1 MAYYTRLLAILAE
14 TSPFRNLCEIVA
26 FNLMKSSLFAFL
38 LISLSISAHSQVVG
52 EDSLSIGHPKA
63 SGDSVVPWSKKDR
76 FTRGKWG
83 YKQGY
88 LIEKNG
94 QKLICLTSGN
104 NDGVSIV
111 LNTEEEKFYRPKEA
125 REFLEDTVRY
135 ISSGDYFNEVI
146 ADVDGTLICKRILSP
161 YQSKDII
168 YYYIRRPGEMELT
181 QMSRIAWGKKLNKYF
196 SDCPAM
202 QSKLK
207 AVNLRYRDEDMKL
220 IPTWYAQV
228 CRQKSRQ

>member
-1 MAYYTRLLAILAE
+1 
-14 TSPFRNLCEIVA
+14 
-26 FNLMKSSLFAFL
+26 MKSSLCAFL
-38 LISLSISAHSQVVG
+38 LILLSVSAYSQTVG
-52 EDSLSIGHPKA
+52 EDSLATEHSKNP
-63 SGDSVVPWSKKDR
+63 GDSIVPWSKMDR
-76 FTRGKWG
+76 VTRGKWG
-83 YKQGY
+83 YKKGY
-88 LIEKNG
+88 LIDNSG
-94 QKLICLTSGN
+94 QKLICLTAGN

-111 LNTEEEKFYRPKEA
+111 LNTEEEKFYRPRQA

-146 ADVDGTLICKRILSP
+146 ADVDGTLICKRILRV

-207 AVNLRYRDEDMKL
+207 AVNLRYRDDDMKL
-220 IPTWYAQV
+220 IPSWYAQV
-228 CRQKSRQ
+228 CQQRGKK